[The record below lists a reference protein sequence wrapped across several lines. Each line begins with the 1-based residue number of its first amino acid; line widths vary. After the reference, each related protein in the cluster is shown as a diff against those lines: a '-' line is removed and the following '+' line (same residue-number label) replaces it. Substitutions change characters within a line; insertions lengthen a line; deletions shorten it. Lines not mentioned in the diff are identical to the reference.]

1 MGIFNV
7 GLPQSVSTLTPA
19 GLPLGVFDIQ
29 GSTSYT
35 VPCDGWLDILAF
47 GAGGSGGV
55 AFTPAAG
62 ATRALG
68 GCAGGTCFKRVR
80 VRAGTVFTFTLGAG
94 GAGVVR
100 SAIGATPGNP
110 GGTTTITSSAGLTL
124 TIPGGAGGLA
134 TQGAVTALSHAA
146 PVLPTGGDINLAG
159 GIGGSIS
166 ANAVTVALSTGGG
179 GPRISS
185 GTADSGSITGAVTDL
200 SCTGGAG
207 ASTGSGGVPTAS
219 NATTGGGGAGAPSP
233 TGSLLPGPGTVQTP
247 LISANVLGYLAVDS
261 PGTSGVVNASSA
273 PVAGFGGGS
282 GAVSAATDAAYVTGA
297 VIFGGSGSLALR
309 NTNPPQSTGT
319 VTWAGGSG
327 GIASS
332 VTPGGTHTSGRG
344 GNALV
349 LAAFYPRGT

>member
-1 MGIFNV
+1 MGLFNV
-7 GLPQSVSTLTPA
+7 GLPQPTSAPTPA
-19 GLPLGVFDIQ
+19 GLPVGVFDIQ

-35 VPCDGWLDILAF
+35 APCDGWLDILAF

-55 AFTPAAG
+55 AFNSVAG

-68 GCAGGTCFKRVR
+68 GCAGGTCFKRVK
-80 VRAGTVFTFTLGAG
+80 VRAGTVLTFTLGAG
-94 GAGVVR
+94 GVGVAR
-100 SAIGATPGNP
+100 STTGATPGNP

-134 TQGAVTALSHAA
+134 TQGAVTALSHVAA
-146 PVLPTGGDINLAG
+146 VLPTGGGINLAG

-166 ANAVTVALSTGGG
+166 ANAATVALSTGGG

-200 SCTGGAG
+200 CCTGGAG

-219 NATTGGGGAGAPSP
+219 SANTGGGGAGAPSP
-233 TGSLLPGPGTVQTP
+233 TGSASPGPGTVQTP
-247 LISANVLGYLAVDS
+247 LTSANVLGYLAVDAA
-261 PGTSGVVNASSA
+261 GTIGVSSGSSA
-273 PVAGFGGGS
+273 LVAGFGGGS
-282 GAVSAATDAAYVTGA
+282 GASSSAVDAAYVTGA
-297 VIFGGSGSLALR
+297 VVFGGSGALALR
-309 NTNPPQSTGT
+309 NTNPVQSTGT
-319 VTWAGGSG
+319 VTWVGGSG

-349 LAAFYPRGT
+349 LAAFYPRGA